1 MQNSKLYSIL
11 ENFSKYEQNRCRK
24 YLQSSYFNVNQTLVD
39 LYDLLIKDINN
50 KSGNRDDLNKE
61 KLWKKLS
68 LQPPYDDIRFR
79 KYFSDLLKLIEDY
92 LALVVYQ
99 DNTLLQS
106 TLLIEAVGEK
116 KLEKLYNT
124 VMKDARRISEQTK
137 LKDADFYLAQ
147 YQIEKNY
154 YNLTKYETKRTSKS
168 NVEDIAK
175 NIDLFYFS
183 EKLRIVCEV
192 LSRQNLASYDY
203 KISLIDEIVNYV
215 HSSEFEPV
223 PPVLVYYQ
231 IYLLYTEPEN
241 EEHYH
246 KLMTLL
252 DEYSAFFPEEVVK
265 DELYMSAQNYC
276 IKKINQGNQKFLKE
290 LFFLYQTL
298 LKKEII
304 IANGEISPWY
314 FRNIVV
320 VALRLG
326 EYAWTEDFII
336 KYQDFLEEDFR
347 RNTVTYN
354 LAQLYF
360 YQKKYEK
367 VIEQLQN
374 VEYDDITYS
383 LNSKTMLMATF
394 YELDDIDPLF
404 SLMESFRTYLNRQ
417 KSLPPSKARDYLN
430 LIRFTKRLVRLIPK
444 DHDAINKLKED
455 VLKEKGAVNA
465 NWLLEKIAE
474 LE

>member
-1 MQNSKLYSIL
+1 M
-11 ENFSKYEQNRCRK
+11 
-24 YLQSSYFNVNQTLVD
+24 QSSYFNVNQTLVD

>member
-1 MQNSKLYSIL
+1 MQSSKLYSIL
-11 ENFSKYEQNRCRK
+11 QHFDKYEQNRCRK
-24 YLQSSYFNVNQTLVD
+24 YLQSPFFNINQILVD
-39 LYDLLIKDINN
+39 LYDLLIKDIN
-50 KSGNRDDLNKE
+50 KPGPEGGLKKDKI
-61 KLWKKLS
+61 WKKLS
-68 LQPPYDDIRFR
+68 LKLPYDDTRFR
-79 KYFSDLLKLIEDY
+79 KYCSDLLKLVEDY
-92 LALVVYQ
+92 LAHGVYQ
-99 DNTLLQS
+99 KNSLLQT

-116 KLEKLYNT
+116 KLEKLYNS

-215 HSSEFEPV
+215 HSPDFESV

-241 EEHYH
+241 EDHYH

-252 DEYSAFFPEEVVK
+252 DEFSSFFPEEIVK

-326 EYAWTEDFII
+326 EYSWTEEFII
-336 KYQDFLEEDFR
+336 KYQNFLEEDFR
-347 RNTVTYN
+347 RNTVTFN

-360 YQKKYEK
+360 YQKKYGK
-367 VIEQLQN
+367 VLEQLRN
-374 VEYDDITYS
+374 VEYDDITYN
-383 LNSKTMLMATF
+383 LNSKTMLMATY

-417 KSLPPSKARDYLN
+417 KTLPVSKVRDYLN

-444 DHDAINKLKED
+444 DHEAINKLKED

>member
-1 MQNSKLYSIL
+1 MHNSKLYSIL
-11 ENFSKYEQNRCRK
+11 QNFNKHEQNRCRK
-24 YLQSSYFNVNQTLVD
+24 YLQSAFFNVSQTLVD
-39 LYDLLIKDINN
+39 LYDLLIKDINKPGSEAN
-50 KSGNRDDLNKE
+50 LGKE
-61 KLWKKLS
+61 NIWKKLS
-68 LQPPYDDIRFR
+68 LNPPYEDIRFR
-79 KYFSDLLKLIEDY
+79 KFCSDLLKLVEDY
-92 LALVVYQ
+92 LALGVYQ
-99 DNTLLQS
+99 ENTLLQT

-116 KLEKLYNT
+116 KLEKLYNS
-124 VMKDARRISEQTK
+124 VMKDARRVSEQTK

-215 HSSEFEPV
+215 HSPDFEAV

-252 DEYSAFFPEEVVK
+252 DEYSVFFPEEIVK

-326 EYAWTEDFII
+326 EYLWTEDFII

-347 RNTVTYN
+347 LNTVTYN

-417 KSLPPSKARDYLN
+417 KSLPPSKVRDYLN

-444 DHDAINKLKED
+444 DREAIHKLKED

>member
-24 YLQSSYFNVNQTLVD
+24 YLLSPYFNVNQTLVD
-39 LYDLLIKDINN
+39 LYDLLIKDINT
-50 KSGNRDDLNKE
+50 KPGNGDNLNKE

-79 KYFSDLLKLIEDY
+79 KYFSDLLKLVEDY

-124 VMKDARRISEQTK
+124 VMKDARRVSEQTK
-137 LKDADFYLAQ
+137 IKDADFYLAQ

-192 LSRQNLASYDY
+192 LSRQNLSSYDY

-215 HSSEFEPV
+215 HAPEFEPV

-241 EEHYH
+241 EEHYY

-252 DEYSAFFPEEVVK
+252 DEYSTFFPEEIVK

-276 IKKINQGNQKFLKE
+276 IKKINQGNQNFLKE

-298 LKKEII
+298 LKKEVI
-304 IANGEISPWY
+304 IANGEITPWY
-314 FRNIVV
+314 FRNIIV

-326 EYAWTEDFII
+326 NYDWAEDFINSHSQ
-336 KYQDFLEEDFR
+336 YLPDSLRDNSVSF
-347 RNTVTYN
+347 N
-354 LAQLYF
+354 LAQIYF

-374 VEYDDITYS
+374 VEYDDFSYNLVSKSILIATYYETDEIEPLYS
-383 LNSKTMLMATF
+383 L
-394 YELDDIDPLF
+394 LD
-404 SLMESFRTYLNRQ
+404 SFQTYLNRQ
-417 KSLPPSKARDYLN
+417 KDIPISRKKSYLSLIRYTRRLSKILPNDTKGIEKLKLDIENDKETASKA
-430 LIRFTKRLVRLIPK
+430 
-444 DHDAINKLKED
+444 
-455 VLKEKGAVNA
+455 
-465 NWLLEKIAE
+465 WLLEKIAE

>member
-326 EYAWTEDFII
+326 E
-336 KYQDFLEEDFR
+336 
-347 RNTVTYN
+347 
-354 LAQLYF
+354 
-360 YQKKYEK
+360 
-367 VIEQLQN
+367 
-374 VEYDDITYS
+374 
-383 LNSKTMLMATF
+383 
-394 YELDDIDPLF
+394 
-404 SLMESFRTYLNRQ
+404 
-417 KSLPPSKARDYLN
+417 
-430 LIRFTKRLVRLIPK
+430 
-444 DHDAINKLKED
+444 
-455 VLKEKGAVNA
+455 
-465 NWLLEKIAE
+465 
-474 LE
+474 

>member
-1 MQNSKLYSIL
+1 MQSA
-11 ENFSKYEQNRCRK
+11 F
-24 YLQSSYFNVNQTLVD
+24 FNVNQTLVD
-39 LYDLLIKDINN
+39 LYDLLIKDIN
-50 KSGNRDDLNKE
+50 KPGHEGNLGKE
-61 KLWKKLS
+61 SIWKKLS
-68 LQPPYDDIRFR
+68 LNQPYDDIRFR
-79 KYFSDLLKLIEDY
+79 KFCSDLLKLVEDY

-99 DNTLLQS
+99 ENILLQT

-116 KLEKLYNT
+116 KLEKLYNS
-124 VMKDARRISEQTK
+124 VMKDARRISEQAK
-137 LKDADFYLAQ
+137 LKDADFYLKQ

-175 NIDLFYFS
+175 NIDSFYFS
-183 EKLRIVCEV
+183 EKLRIACEV

-203 KISLIDEIVNYV
+203 KISLIDEIVKHVN
-215 HSSEFEPV
+215 SPEFESV
-223 PPVLVYYQ
+223 PSVMVYYQ
-231 IYLLYTEPEN
+231 IYLLYTELEN
-241 EEHYH
+241 EDHYH
-246 KLMTLL
+246 RLIELL
-252 DEYSAFFPEEVVK
+252 DKYSIYFPEEAVK

-276 IKKINQGNQKFLKE
+276 IRKINQGNQNFLKE

-298 LKKEII
+298 IKKEII

-326 EYAWTEDFII
+326 EYTWTEDFII

-360 YQKKYEK
+360 YQKTYGK
-367 VIEQLQN
+367 VIEQLRN
-374 VEYDDITYS
+374 VEYEDVTYN
-383 LNSKTMLMATF
+383 LNSKAMLLATY
-394 YELDDIDPLF
+394 YELDELEPLYSLIDSF
-404 SLMESFRTYLNRQ
+404 SAYLNRH
-417 KSLPPSKARDYLN
+417 KDIASDKRKDYFN
-430 LIRFTKRLVRLIPK
+430 LIKFTKKLLKVNPSDKKALEVLKQEVQATKRLASP
-444 DHDAINKLKED
+444 
-455 VLKEKGAVNA
+455 

>member
-1 MQNSKLYSIL
+1 M
-11 ENFSKYEQNRCRK
+11 
-24 YLQSSYFNVNQTLVD
+24 
-39 LYDLLIKDINN
+39 
-50 KSGNRDDLNKE
+50 
-61 KLWKKLS
+61 
-68 LQPPYDDIRFR
+68 
-79 KYFSDLLKLIEDY
+79 
-92 LALVVYQ
+92 
-99 DNTLLQS
+99 
-106 TLLIEAVGEK
+106 
-116 KLEKLYNT
+116 
-124 VMKDARRISEQTK
+124 
-137 LKDADFYLAQ
+137 
-147 YQIEKNY
+147 
-154 YNLTKYETKRTSKS
+154 
-168 NVEDIAK
+168 
-175 NIDLFYFS
+175 
-183 EKLRIVCEV
+183 
-192 LSRQNLASYDY
+192 
-203 KISLIDEIVNYV
+203 
-215 HSSEFEPV
+215 
-223 PPVLVYYQ
+223 
-231 IYLLYTEPEN
+231 
-241 EEHYH
+241 
-246 KLMTLL
+246 
-252 DEYSAFFPEEVVK
+252 
-265 DELYMSAQNYC
+265 
-276 IKKINQGNQKFLKE
+276 
-290 LFFLYQTL
+290 